1 MKTKNLFLW
10 LILPVLVLA
19 IIGCKKD
26 NSSSSSSS
34 NPKTPSVSVESVT
47 FHDMADTL
55 FVTINLGKYEY
66 YGVDVDDDGS
76 GWCTAEVFL
85 DKAKGKVQIITK
97 QNIAFEKRS
106 CHVNCWVSHI
116 EYPEEEDK
124 VMLPILIEQ
133 EAAIPNG
140 TYQGHEWINLG
151 LPSGTLWATCNVGA
165 ETPEEWGYCYKWA
178 EVAPSASSTNNWE
191 HYKYCMGAQGTLTKY
206 NQGESSGYMGF
217 TDDLTELEPMDDA
230 ATVNWGDGWCMPTLA
245 QIRELST
252 YTYWS
257 WETTPNGVKG
267 NRYTSKTNGN
277 SIFIPADADGH
288 YATIWTKSLYAGINA
303 WKFTQGGD
311 TYGIDWDW
319 RCFGKR
325 VRPVRK

>member
-1 MKTKNLFLW
+1 MKTKKLFFW
-10 LILPVLVLA
+10 LLLPFLALA
-19 IIGCKKD
+19 ISSCSKD
-26 NSSSSSSS
+26 SSSSGSTPAA
-34 NPKTPSVSVESVT
+34 NTPSVSISDIT
-47 FHDMADTL
+47 FGYGEAEKI
-55 FVTINLGKYEY
+55 VTITLGKYTFF
-66 YGVDVDDDGS
+66 G
-76 GWCTAEVFL
+76 AEVDEDGEDWCFVEIL
-85 DKAKGKVQIITK
+85 DEKATGKIKITALP
-97 QNIAFEKRS
+97 NPVFTSRS
-106 CHVNCWVSHI
+106 CRVYAWVSDV
-116 EYPEEEDK
+116 EDPEEED
-124 VMLPILIEQ
+124 VVVLPIEIEQ
-133 EAAIPNG
+133 EAAESSG
-140 TYQGHEWINLG
+140 FCQGHEWINLG

-165 ETPEEWGYCYKWA
+165 DTPEEWGYCYKWA
-178 EVAPSASSTNNWE
+178 EVVPSASSTNNWE

-217 TDDLTELEPMDDA
+217 TDDLTELEPMVDA
-230 ATVNWGDGWCMPTLA
+230 ATVNWGSGWCMPTLA

-277 SIFIPADADGH
+277 SIFSPADADGH

>member
-1 MKTKNLFLW
+1 MKTRTLFCALVAAMMIFVGCDKDEPSTPTPVTPTNNPSVTPNELTFAYNGGTQSVTVNLGDHLYYGATVDEDGEDWCEVETPGDGKVEITVNVNYEFTSRSCTVNCYVADTTKPTEEEMIL
-10 LILPVLVLA
+10 LPVLVKQDA
-19 IIGCKKD
+19 AV
-26 NSSSSSSS
+26 SS
-34 NPKTPSVSVESVT
+34 
-47 FHDMADTL
+47 
-55 FVTINLGKYEY
+55 
-66 YGVDVDDDGS
+66 
-76 GWCTAEVFL
+76 
-85 DKAKGKVQIITK
+85 
-97 QNIAFEKRS
+97 
-106 CHVNCWVSHI
+106 
-116 EYPEEEDK
+116 
-124 VMLPILIEQ
+124 
-133 EAAIPNG
+133 G
-140 TYQGHEWINLG
+140 TCQGHEWINLG

-165 ETPEEWGYCYKWA
+165 DTPEEWGYCYKWG
-178 EVAPSASSTNNWE
+178 EVEPSASSTNNWE
-191 HYKYCMGAQGTLTKY
+191 PSKYCMGAQGTLTKY
-206 NQGESSGYMGF
+206 NQGETSGYQGY

-267 NRYTSKTNGN
+267 NRYTSKVNDN

-325 VRPVRK
+325 VRPVLKQ